1 VLCPYCGID
10 ADDEHVLNCPM
21 TWTYEAL
28 DQYVEIERVMEA
40 LGIWGDAPLNELE
53 QQFVTGQIT
62 GDEYCA
68 RLGE

>member
-1 VLCPYCGID
+1 
-10 ADDEHVLNCPM
+10 M